1 MVYIIVFGN
10 FLGYHYV
17 DSLVIIFIST
27 VLLLI
32 PAAMLM
38 GLLTVYIKFLLLL
51 DWPKAPNQP
60 LCYFVI
66 LLIKGLEPLGGK
78 GLKYTTH

>member
-27 VLLLI
+27 VLRLI
-32 PAAMLM
+32 PAAMLHD
-38 GLLTVYIKFLLLL
+38 GIINSLNKVFIIIIIIIIVFIVYLLSFS
-51 DWPKAPNQP
+51 
-60 LCYFVI
+60 
-66 LLIKGLEPLGGK
+66 E
-78 GLKYTTH
+78 